1 MRISKSMQL
10 VLPAVT
16 IMLFLS
22 TAVFAQDLQAKRQQ
36 LKKQLTEVNA
46 KLANAAD
53 KAEYDELSQEREA
66 IVAQI
71 KDVDTKLKADVNAVK
86 KINEV
91 KKLFNDALN
100 AYKLGQYDNAV
111 ASADKAIALNKNFER
126 AYYIKGL
133 ALKRQRKFPAAISA
147 FSGCLEQNPG
157 YSEAAVEL
165 GRLYAAQGNPKQAI
179 KVFDTAIQNNPR
191 AQKAYYEL
199 GRIYLTQNNYN
210 KAAQN
215 FTKATQMDATYGLA
229 YLSLGVALTEL
240 GRTQD
245 ALVALDG
252 AIENLK
258 RRDKHRPHYR
268 KAAAYNKQGSSRQA
282 LAEAD
287 KAMQLKKN
295 FAPAAYE
302 GGKALKQLG
311 QFKKAIAYFNIATKS
326 RQWKRAA
333 EYEVDLIVNR
343 DKYSSQ

>member
-1 MRISKSMQL
+1 MK
-10 VLPAVT
+10 T
-16 IMLFLS
+16 
-22 TAVFAQDLQAKRQQ
+22 
-36 LKKQLTEVNA
+36 
-46 KLANAAD
+46 
-53 KAEYDELSQEREA
+53 
-66 IVAQI
+66 
-71 KDVDTKLKADVNAVK
+71 
-86 KINEV
+86 
-91 KKLFNDALN
+91 
-100 AYKLGQYDNAV
+100 
-111 ASADKAIALNKNFER
+111 
-126 AYYIKGL
+126 
-133 ALKRQRKFPAAISA
+133 
-147 FSGCLEQNPG
+147 FSSCLEQNPA

-165 GRLYAAQGNPKQAI
+165 GKLYTAQGNPAKAI

-199 GRIYLTQNNYN
+199 GRVYLTKNNYG

-215 FTKATQMDATYGLA
+215 FNKATQLEPTYGLA

-245 ALVALDG
+245 AVIALDG

-302 GGKALKQLG
+302 GGKALKKLG
-311 QFKKAIAYFNIATKS
+311 QFNKAIAYFNIAAKS

-333 EYEVDLIVNR
+333 EYEIDLIVNR